1 MNRELINDNERL
13 VKYNTRFNIPASVKP
28 KSISSDDIDDYDFT
42 KGFTEFF
49 INVDNVHLYF
59 DFDQIKT
66 QDDLI
71 DLFDWLY
78 KLEEVFGEFTYG
90 GYSNDQEIANDYEL
104 RYIENDEH
112 YVSMHVIYHT
122 TCISSND

>member
-59 DFDQIKT
+59 DF
-66 QDDLI
+66 
-71 DLFDWLY
+71 
-78 KLEEVFGEFTYG
+78 TYG
-90 GYSNDQEIANDYEL
+90 GYSND
-104 RYIENDEH
+104 
-112 YVSMHVIYHT
+112 
-122 TCISSND
+122 